1 MKRIVILAAALAIGT
16 TAYAANGQPGAHFL
30 ESWDMNEDGQVTLE
44 EATERRG
51 DIFYTFDEND
61 DGMLSA
67 QDYTAFDAARAA
79 DHEGQEFG
87 MQGGRGNGNSG
98 QGNQQRASVGM
109 EMVFNDVD
117 GDGFVSREEF
127 LSRSVDW
134 FALLDKN
141 GDGVV
146 TVEDFGWR
154 G

>member
-1 MKRIVILAAALAIGT
+1 MKRIVILAAALALGT
-16 TAYAANGQPGAHFL
+16 TAYAGNGQPGAHFL
-30 ESWDMNEDGQVTLE
+30 DSWDMNEDDQVTLE

-67 QDYTAFDAARAA
+67 QDYSAFDAARAA
-79 DHEGQEFG
+79 DQEGQEFG
-87 MQGGRGNGNSG
+87 VGKGGQGNGG

-109 EMVFNDVD
+109 EMEFNDVD
-117 GDGFVSREEF
+117 NDGFVSRDEF

-134 FALLDKN
+134 FTLLDKN
-141 GDGVV
+141 SDGVV
-146 TVEDFGWR
+146 TVEDFGRR